1 MPFPL
6 TPPIHSRVFMPKTTI
21 IAVVLFVL
29 AGLLTSCA
37 STRGT
42 EDVADYATELRSL
55 MRQASER
62 PEDPEPFREMGIIYL
77 RTGQYSQANENLE
90 KAFARDRDDPGTLY
104 YLALSNEKLDKTQT
118 ALRLY
123 GQYREVPG
131 DSPYRALMEG
141 RYGWLTREVAREEML
156 QLLAAEDTL
165 STNRLV
171 PHAVAVFPLNFLG
184 EQQRYSPIGRG
195 LAEMISVDLANVKG
209 LIVVERVR
217 LQALLNELELARSE
231 YVDPSTAPRVGR
243 LLAAGR
249 IVGGTYDVQNDDLRV
264 DASLWDTEKATMPQF
279 EEQSG
284 ALREYFRLQKEI
296 VFALL
301 DEMGIQLTP
310 QDREQIEYIPT
321 ENLQAFLA
329 FSRGLEQEDIG
340 NFEVA
345 SQYFREASQLDPEF
359 QEAADKAEAM
369 EHTAEV
375 AGTFGTALGAALQ
388 YEVPIQA
395 VPAIDPLQI
404 RIQHLNSNIGSFIVP
419 GLDSREPDAE
429 AATGDASLGGLPDPP
444 PPPRE
449 N

>member
-1 MPFPL
+1 
-6 TPPIHSRVFMPKTTI
+6 MPKTTI
-21 IAVVLFVL
+21 VAVVLLVL
-29 AGLLTSCA
+29 AGLLMSCA

-42 EDVADYATELRSL
+42 EDVADYDAELRQL
-55 MRQASER
+55 MREAAER

-77 RTGQYSQANENLE
+77 RTGKYSQANENLE
-90 KAFARDRDDPGTLY
+90 KAFARDRDDPGTRY

-123 GQYREVPG
+123 GQFQDVPS

-141 RYGWLTREVAREEML
+141 RYGYLTREVAREEMQ

-184 EQQRYSPIGRG
+184 EQRRYSPIGRG

-217 LQALLNELELARSE
+217 LQALLNELELARSA

-249 IVGGTYDVQNDDLRV
+249 IVGGTYDVQDDDLRV
-264 DASLWDTEKATMPQF
+264 DASLWDTEKATMPEF
-279 EEQSG
+279 EAQSG
-284 ALREYFRLQKEI
+284 ALRNYFRLQKQL

-301 DEMGIQLTP
+301 DEMGIELTP
-310 QDREQIEYIPT
+310 EDREQIEYVPT

-340 NFEVA
+340 NFEAA
-345 SQYFREASQLDPEF
+345 SQFFREASQLDPEF
-359 QEAADKAEAM
+359 QEASDKAEAT

-375 AGTFGTALGAALQ
+375 AGTFGTALGAALE
-388 YEVPIQA
+388 YETPIQ
-395 VPAIDPLQI
+395 PGPTIDPLQI
-404 RIQHLNSNIGSFIVP
+404 RTQHLNSNIGSFIVP
-419 GLDSREPDAE
+419 GLDNREPDAE
-429 AATGDASLGGLPDPP
+429 AATGEASFGGLPDPP